1 MAKMA
6 EAEGLSGSA
15 AAGSLNNV
23 LMQMRKIS
31 NHPDLVTAAFTQDL
45 DYPT

>member
-1 MAKMA
+1 MAA
-6 EAEGLSGSA
+6 AEGLSGSSAA
-15 AAGSLNNV
+15 AAGRLNNV

-31 NHPDLVTAAFTQDL
+31 NHPDLVTSAYSSDL